1 MIQLSH
7 RTVGVI
13 DRLNEQL
20 APLDLS
26 IVVENNQAETMEDNI
41 DQIIRLAIVAYLPS
55 SSLAFPEE
63 PTVGVLHRSVHPDF
77 RLYGI
82 QFLLRGRD
90 YDQQPY
96 VGWYGAGD

>member
-1 MIQLSH
+1 MLLKDVATVFFDMKEETSYSRVNGKDAVSVSLLADSQANLIQLSH

-41 DQIIRLAIVAYLPS
+41 DQIIRLASWVVYLPS
-55 SSLAFPEE
+55 SFSGF
-63 PTVGVLHRSVHPDF
+63 S
-77 RLYGI
+77 
-82 QFLLRGRD
+82 
-90 YDQQPY
+90 
-96 VGWYGAGD
+96 